1 MPDGRRLLGSGNSGA
16 PGRGAAAAGHG
27 LLQGLRRLL
36 LLPDQAAP
44 SPALH
49 LQLGSDRSSAD
60 LRQGDEMESQQAAG
74 APQPSLAAQHG
85 KPTRLLS
92 GNIVAP
98 VAALEAASFLDTG
111 GPTTAIQPAAAPSKG
126 AYAHKPGSLLSPVPH
141 LICLFGVPDL

>member
-1 MPDGRRLLGSGNSGA
+1 MPEGRRLLGSGSPGASG
-16 PGRGAAAAGHG
+16 RVAAAAGHG
-27 LLQGLRRLL
+27 FLQGLRRLL

-49 LQLGSDRSSAD
+49 LQLGSGNSSAD
-60 LRQGDEMESQQAAG
+60 LRQGDEVDSQQAAA
-74 APQPSLAAQHG
+74 APRPSLGAEHG

-111 GPTTAIQPAAAPSKG
+111 APTSAIQPAAAPSKG
-126 AYAHKPGSLLSPVPH
+126 AYAHKQGSYLSPVPH
-141 LICLFGVPDL
+141 LNRLS